1 MKFEECIQCAQRAVW
16 VGVFSNGLLFFMK
29 LGIGIISGSRA
40 LIADSLYSLKDVS
53 FSIAGIIALRYSR
66 KGLDAKHPYGHGKI
80 EFLASLIISVFLII
94 LAVHL
99 AFDTIYDVF
108 NKALLAPP
116 HLIALVAAVIAL
128 LTNIFLYRYTKCVAK
143 ETNSPIIKTASR
155 HNEADAFSS
164 GLVAMGLLGTHFG
177 VLILDHIVALLET
190 LHIAI
195 LSIVIIKDSYAGL
208 MDSSLPET
216 TNNLI
221 KKVTLKVGGVLS
233 VQSLRTRQT
242 GQEAWIEI
250 TIGVKP
256 DIPVYRARGIA
267 ETVEDELLDNIPHLG
282 HVLVCFTGENGSVKS
297 Y

>member
-1 MKFEECIQCAQRAVW
+1 MKFEECIKCTQRAVW

-29 LGIGIISGSRA
+29 LGIGILSGSRA
-40 LIADSLYSLKDVS
+40 LIADSLYSIKDVS

-66 KGLDAKHPYGHGKI
+66 KGLDARHPYGHGKI

-99 AFDTIYDVF
+99 AFDTIYEI
-108 NKALLAPP
+108 LHIPHGGPP
-116 HLIALVAAVIAL
+116 HLIALMAAVIAL

-143 ETNSPIIKTASR
+143 ETNSPMIKTATR

-164 GLVAMGLLGTHFG
+164 GLVAMGILGAHFG
-177 VLILDHIVALLET
+177 VLILDPIVAILET
-190 LHIAI
+190 IHIAI
-195 LSIVIIKDSYAGL
+195 ISIVIIKDSYAGL

-233 VQSLRTRQT
+233 VASLRTRQT
-242 GQEAWIEI
+242 GHEAWIEI

-267 ETVEDELLDNIPHLG
+267 ETVEDELLRGVPHLG
-282 HVLVCFTGENGSVKS
+282 HVLVRFTGENGSV
-297 Y
+297 